1 MAKVEFQDGDSN
13 TISSCCQNCFSSTL
27 AKLHVLLNRSF
38 YFLGRSVSKNKGYY
52 ILIPLFLTT
61 LALTGFQRLKYE
73 DDPEYLFAPTNGAA
87 KRERSVV
94 EENFSLNFTEL
105 FDPSRITRSG
115 RFAKFIITAKDGG
128 TILRESIWKDIVKL
142 DKIVKSIVVRDEK
155 RLYYYPD
162 LCAIKEKECFKN
174 DILGLKDVIKD
185 VENGTFQIQYPINL
199 EPFVIPHFF
208 GGLQTD
214 EKKEVV
220 EFDLIEAARFTSTTV
235 EDELEKNTNSVKP
248 FVAVTLTIMI
258 TFSGVACV
266 MGDWV
271 RGKPM
276 IGVIGVITSVLSSFA
291 AFGLLVYIGVPFIGI
306 NMAAPFLMLGIGIDD
321 SFVMLAAWRRTR
333 IQDPVP
339 ERLAQTY
346 AEAAVSITITSLTDM
361 ISFFIGVI
369 TPFPSVQI
377 FCIYTVDFYT
387 LEDKYFRVYPYSI
400 QVVITGNVTY
410 SDEETKKDILDL
422 MKKFEDLPYIDGEY
436 TQSVIRY
443 WYSFLEENAEWLDFN
458 ITDEKSFITY
468 LREVYVS
475 DPSDVLNLDIKYNE
489 DYSRILATSVDF
501 SAHISYAY
509 LTAKVDTPNERVKE
523 CLFTLGLPIIQGGIS
538 TIIGVIALT
547 FAPSYIFLTFFKIV
561 FLVIFF
567 GIMHGIFLLPVLL
580 SLLGPG
586 SFQKKK
592 EPRLYNPHQ
601 ILNQKNDLQGTK
613 LTDIANKSL
622 PKEFG
627 LTTKEKSDKVI
638 LQSGAFLAPGK
649 PASDKYSDS
658 HDKDMGLGTSGEDSN
673 EGSLQDM
680 EDNQSGRGLSVI
692 EVRPSKTRA
701 HMFLLRQIFSSFNF
715 LLSGVTLRYF
725 AFPGRMCLCPTILGE
740 RYPPEVSLKKSEE
753 FYHLMNNRRTLR
765 YFSSDDVDQSI
776 IENLIRTS
784 GE

>member
-1 MAKVEFQDGDSN
+1 MRFLKNFAYRYLFALTARTIMVEFVPKMAKGEFQDGDSN

-142 DKIVKSIVVRDEK
+142 DKVVKSIVVRDEK

-220 EFDLIEAARFTSTTV
+220 VSAKAIILFYFIRTNTDEEHKRGQKWEKEILRTFDKKEFELIEAARFTSTTV

-377 FCIYTVDFYT
+377 FCIYTGTAVF
-387 LEDKYFRVYPYSI
+387 
-400 QVVITGNVTY
+400 VTY
-410 SDEETKKDILDL
+410 I
-422 MKKFEDLPYIDGEY
+422 
-436 TQSVIRY
+436 
-443 WYSFLEENAEWLDFN
+443 W
-458 ITDEKSFITY
+458 
-468 LREVYVS
+468 
-475 DPSDVLNLDIKYNE
+475 
-489 DYSRILATSVDF
+489 
-501 SAHISYAY
+501 HI
-509 LTAKVDTPNERVKE
+509 
-523 CLFTLGLPIIQGGIS
+523 
-538 TIIGVIALT
+538 
-547 FAPSYIFLTFFKIV
+547 TFFGGCLAVAGYAEKNQK
-561 FLVIFF
+561 
-567 GIMHGIFLLPVLL
+567 H
-580 SLLGPG
+580 SLLCVKVK
-586 SFQKKK
+586 SKS
-592 EPRLYNPHQ
+592 ES
-601 ILNQKNDLQGTK
+601 GTK
-613 LTDIANKSL
+613 T
-622 PKEFG
+622 
-627 LTTKEKSDKVI
+627 
-638 LQSGAFLAPGK
+638 
-649 PASDKYSDS
+649 
-658 HDKDMGLGTSGEDSN
+658 
-673 EGSLQDM
+673 
-680 EDNQSGRGLSVI
+680 
-692 EVRPSKTRA
+692 
-701 HMFLLRQIFSSFNF
+701 
-715 LLSGVTLRYF
+715 
-725 AFPGRMCLCPTILGE
+725 
-740 RYPPEVSLKKSEE
+740 
-753 FYHLMNNRRTLR
+753 
-765 YFSSDDVDQSI
+765 
-776 IENLIRTS
+776 
-784 GE
+784 